1 MSEWRACGRD
11 WTGVGVGVRLPR
23 RRTCS
28 RAGCARPFLFAHIVF
43 SGRLVFT
50 RLRVMVALLRYLRGN
65 VSFVDR
71 KEESV

>member
-1 MSEWRACGRD
+1 MKLGGFLARRRGGRALASPPRPL
-11 WTGVGVGVRLPR
+11 VRL
-23 RRTCS
+23 
-28 RAGCARPFLFAHIVF
+28 VF
-43 SGRLVFT
+43 SGRLVFA

>member
-1 MSEWRACGRD
+1 MARLRAWLDWRWGGCGLASPS
-11 WTGVGVGVRLPR
+11 RLLV
-23 RRTCS
+23 C
-28 RAGCARPFLFAHIVF
+28 LVF
-43 SGRLVFT
+43 SGRLVFA

>member
-1 MSEWRACGRD
+1 MRGLASPP
-11 WTGVGVGVRLPR
+11 RLLV
-23 RRTCS
+23 C
-28 RAGCARPFLFAHIVF
+28 LVF
-43 SGRLVFT
+43 SGRLVFA

>member
-1 MSEWRACGRD
+1 MGCGRLAA
-11 WTGVGVGVRLPR
+11 GLACALASPPRPLVRL
-23 RRTCS
+23 
-28 RAGCARPFLFAHIVF
+28 VF
-43 SGRLVFT
+43 SGRLVFA